1 MAKQALQTKQTL
13 HWIAPE
19 GSPQLGRFR
28 RRKAMERGEFVPY
41 FQPMIELRTG
51 ILSGYEV
58 LARWNH
64 PANGLLL
71 PERFIQHAE
80 LEGWVGDLM
89 KCLLQQSFQCAQH
102 MSRKTVLAI
111 NVSPLQF
118 QDLTLP
124 DQIASVA
131 KRWDFALDRLMIEIT
146 ETAFLADRDRALL
159 VARELKQI
167 GCKLSLDDFGTGYS
181 SLRTLQS
188 LPFDEIKVDRSFVS
202 SMQQHRESRKIVAAV
217 VGLGQSLGITTVA
230 EGIENQEQADMLL
243 WLGCDLGQGWL
254 YGQPAAPESLCEP
267 TYTPYTPELC
277 APKIYASTHGHY
289 LEGTPA
295 QQLSHL
301 QAVYDGAPVA
311 LAFLDCDLR
320 YRNLNQRL
328 ANLNGASVE
337 AHLGRL
343 VSEVRPNL
351 FPQLR
356 TYLER
361 ALAGEAIH
369 HVRLGGMSLVTGKE
383 QHMLFSF
390 QPTLDEADEVIGV
403 SLAAFDLLLW
413 EEESQIPELNGLGST
428 AEATFTF
435 CDNAVTLAG
444 GTLQTSTVTNAD
456 LAPTIGN

>member
-1 MAKQALQTKQTL
+1 MTKQAS

-64 PANGLLL
+64 PAAGLLL
-71 PERFIQHAE
+71 PEKFVHHAE
-80 LEGWVGDLM
+80 IEGWVGDLM
-89 KCLLQQSFQCAQH
+89 KCLLQRSFQCAEN
-102 MSRKTVLAI
+102 MNPKTILAI

-131 KRWDFALDRLMIEIT
+131 ERWNFALDRLMIEIT

-202 SMQQHRESRKIVAAV
+202 SMQQHRDSRKIVAAV

-254 YGQPAAPESLCEP
+254 YGHPTAPEHLCEP
-267 TYTPYTPELC
+267 LCTPCTSELC
-277 APKIYASTHGHY
+277 APKLYASTHGHY

-328 ANLNGASVE
+328 ANLNGVSVE

-343 VSEVRPNL
+343 VFEVRPNL

-369 HVRLGGMSLVTGKE
+369 HVRLGVMNVVTGVE

-403 SLAAFDLLLW
+403 SLAAFDLLQW
-413 EEESQIPELNGLGST
+413 EEKENQIPELNGLGST
-428 AEATFTF
+428 AETTFTF
-435 CDNAVTLAG
+435 HDDAVTFAG
-444 GTLQTSTVTNAD
+444 GTLQTGTVTNAD
-456 LAPTIGN
+456 LAPAIGN